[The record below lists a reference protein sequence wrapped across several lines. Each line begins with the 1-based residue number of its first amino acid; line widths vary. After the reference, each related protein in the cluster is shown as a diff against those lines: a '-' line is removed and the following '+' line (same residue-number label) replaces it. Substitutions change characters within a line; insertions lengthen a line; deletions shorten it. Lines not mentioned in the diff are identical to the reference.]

1 VRALRGC
8 GVGGDPRA
16 NDGGPTARM
25 SRRASTTDP
34 ERVETED
41 RTVQAALVARRRNVR
56 VHLLTH
62 PRPKPR
68 RRGGGR

>member
-1 VRALRGC
+1 MTRA
-8 GVGGDPRA
+8 GVAEVP
-16 NDGGPTARM
+16 ARM

-56 VHLLTH
+56 VHQLTH

-68 RRGGGR
+68 HRGGGR

>member
-1 VRALRGC
+1 
-8 GVGGDPRA
+8 
-16 NDGGPTARM
+16 M